1 VCKLRDVDGTAEI
14 SRSTEAA
21 ISIRGAMGYVELF
34 AQQTFAEETERI
46 TGGAAGWSDPPE
58 IRLERVQSDGFLVI
72 RQPQLLEH
80 LGPPWSVAQP
90 HDEVMLEL
98 KLPGNHVDR
107 KAVERALLRRQA
119 RQLQRVEEQDASWR
133 SEEPLWLVA
142 PHMPQWL
149 VEMRQPVC
157 FAPGC
162 YWVEPQWQRFLWIA
176 ANELP
181 LRNELIPFLMVRS
194 GRALDAFGRWVAP
207 RRTIEWVLH
216 MVRYTKMSMPTR
228 EELLRRFPKVD
239 DPEIQAR
246 TQHMIDVLLEVNPQ
260 AKRQI
265 REEGA
270 MEGRQE
276 GQLTAARAALRRVL
290 ARRQL
295 TLSKNEDARVE
306 ACTDL
311 ATLERWI
318 DQAVTAA
325 SLSDALA

>member
-1 VCKLRDVDGTAEI
+1 VYKLCDVDGTAKI

-34 AQQTFAEETERI
+34 AQQTFAEETERL
-46 TGGAAGWSDPPE
+46 TGGAAGWADPPE

-133 SEEPLWLVA
+133 DEEPLWLVA

-162 YWVEPQWQRFLWIA
+162 YWVEPLWQRFLWIA

-207 RRTIEWVLH
+207 RRTIEWVLN
-216 MVRYTKMSMPTR
+216 MVRYMKMSIPTR
-228 EELLRRFPKVD
+228 EELLRRFEAVD

-246 TQHMIDVLLEVNPQ
+246 TQHMIDVLLEVNPL

-265 REEGA
+265 KEEGA
-270 MEGRQE
+270 RE

-295 TLSKNEDARVE
+295 ALSKNDDARVE
-306 ACTDL
+306 ACTDV

-325 SLSDALA
+325 SVSDALA